1 MTTGTVVWLVIAAA
15 SAVLFFGI
23 SAVVSISGLKD
34 LRHLLEGADRT
45 RKQTKVP

>member
-23 SAVVSISGLKD
+23 AAVISISGLKD
-34 LRHLLEGADRT
+34 LRHLLDGAGRVRKRT
-45 RKQTKVP
+45 DAP